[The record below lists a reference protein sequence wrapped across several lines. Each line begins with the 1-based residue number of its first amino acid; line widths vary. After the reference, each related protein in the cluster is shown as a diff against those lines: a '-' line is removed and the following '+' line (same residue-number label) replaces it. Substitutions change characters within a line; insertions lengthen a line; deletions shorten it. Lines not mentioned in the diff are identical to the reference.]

1 MAYVKLF
8 SSLMGST
15 IWCEKP
21 ATKILWITMLVTA
34 ERSGLVEASIPGLAK
49 LAGIS
54 LEECEAGLGV
64 LLAPDKYS
72 RTKEFEGRR
81 IMEVAGGWQVLNYS
95 RYREMKSEEEQREAN
110 RRKVAAWRAR
120 EKAKR
125 EGKTVVPPQKEEVV
139 TPEGEPES
147 SKPEDVTEGVTK
159 VTESNQNVTT
169 VQSTEYKVQST
180 SSPNGEEGCGGRRAP
195 GKKKEP
201 KAPKVPEWKKPF
213 PEDVLDTVDEIMEF
227 WARPAVD
234 LQPADRQTGKRDP
247 VPDTS
252 RPKLAERLAE
262 IKAEGGDL
270 RVCVA
275 IGRRF
280 VEEYRKPGARVWMKA
295 AQFFFGSRDDAP
307 WRALYRAHVTN
318 EQTLEMEAVGAVN
331 E

>member
-54 LEECEAGLGV
+54 LEECEAGLVV

-95 RYREMKSEEEQREAN
+95 KYREMKSQEEAREAN

-120 EKAKR
+120 DKAKR
-125 EGKTVVPPQKEEVV
+125 EGKTEVPPQKEEVI

-147 SKPEDVTEGVTK
+147 AEPNPVTEDVTK
-159 VTESNQNVTT
+159 VTESNQNVTP

-180 SSPNGEEGCGGRRAP
+180 SSPDGEEGCGGRRAE
-195 GKKKEP
+195 KKK
-201 KAPKVPEWKKPF
+201 KAPAKVPAWKAPF
-213 PEDVLDTVDEIMEF
+213 PEDVLEAVEEIMTF
-227 WARPAVD
+227 WAQSGKD
-234 LQPADRQTGKRDP
+234 WQPADRSTGKRDP
-247 VPDTS
+247 VPETS
-252 RPKLAERLAE
+252 RPKLADRLAA
-262 IKAEGGDL
+262 IQGEGGDL
-270 RVCVA
+270 KVCVSIA
-275 IGRRF
+275 KRFMEDYRR
-280 VEEYRKPGARVWMKA
+280 PGTRVWMKA
-295 AQFFFGSRDDAP
+295 AQFFFGVRDDAP

-318 EQTLEMEAVGAVN
+318 ERTLELEEVESNG
-331 E
+331 

>member
-8 SSLMGST
+8 SSLLKST
-15 IWCEKP
+15 IWCEQP
-21 ATKILWITMLVTA
+21 STKILWITMLVLA
-34 ERSGLVEASIPGLAK
+34 EKTGQVEASVPGLAK
-49 LAGIS
+49 LAGVTVP
-54 LEECEAGLGV
+54 ECEEGLKV
-64 LLAPDKYS
+64 LMAPDRYS

-81 IMEVAGGWQVLNYS
+81 IAEIDGGWQVLNHAK
-95 RYREMKSEEEQREAN
+95 YRAMKSEEEQREAN
-110 RRKVAAWRAR
+110 RVKVAKWRAKER
-120 EKAKR
+120 EKRAAEKAFSAP
-125 EGKTVVPPQKEEVV
+125 KMEVV
-139 TPEGEPES
+139 GSEGDGKSAAPEPVTL
-147 SKPEDVTEGVTK
+147 DVT
-159 VTESNQNVTT
+159 NVTT
-169 VQSTEYKVQST
+169 CNQSVTPSTEYKVQST
-180 SSPNGEEGCGGRRAP
+180 PSPDGEGGCGGRRAP

>member
-95 RYREMKSEEEQREAN
+95 RYREMKSEEEAREAN

-139 TPEGEPES
+139 TSEGEPES
-147 SKPEDVTEGVTK
+147 AKPEDVTADVTK

-180 SSPNGEEGCGGRRAP
+180 SSPNGEEGCGGKRAS
-195 GKKKEP
+195 KKK
-201 KAPKVPEWKKPF
+201 KAPAWKAPF
-213 PEDVLDTVDEIMEF
+213 PEDVLEAVEQIMTF
-227 WARPAVD
+227 WAQAGKD
-234 LQPADRQTGKRDP
+234 WQPADRATGKRDP
-247 VPDTS
+247 VPETS
-252 RPKLAERLAE
+252 RPKLADRLAA
-262 IKAEGGDL
+262 IQGEGGDL
-270 RVCVA
+270 KVCVA
-275 IGRRF
+275 IAQRFMEDYRR
-280 VEEYRKPGARVWMKA
+280 PGTRVWMKA
-295 AQFFFGSRDDAP
+295 AQYFFGIRDDAP

-318 EQTLEMEAVGAVN
+318 EQTLELEEVGSN
-331 E
+331 G